1 MLSLLQRAFLRARVG
16 TIRTPRARAPRSPR
30 RRGVG
35 PAGLV
40 LVAALV
46 LGLAA
51 PNEWTP
57 QALATDAEAV
67 ETESSPSESS
77 TSDPIEEAFA
87 AQARPR
93 LRHRPRQGRRSRQG
107 LRRTALRRALD
118 GAPLASRWGVDE
130 EPPAHA
136 VSPLRRRIE
145 TGRERLTRHQTFL
158 I

>member
-1 MLSLLQRAFLRARVG
+1 M
-16 TIRTPRARAPRSPR
+16 RAPRAPR

-40 LVAALV
+40 LCAALV

-57 QALATDAEAV
+57 QALATDAEGV

-77 TSDPIEEAFA
+77 TSEPVEEAFA

-93 LRHRPRQGRRSRQG
+93 IRHRPRQGRGSRQD
-107 LRRTALRRALD
+107 LRSRTALRRALD
-118 GAPLASRWGVDE
+118 GLPLASTWGVDE

-136 VSPLRRRIE
+136 ASPLRRRIE